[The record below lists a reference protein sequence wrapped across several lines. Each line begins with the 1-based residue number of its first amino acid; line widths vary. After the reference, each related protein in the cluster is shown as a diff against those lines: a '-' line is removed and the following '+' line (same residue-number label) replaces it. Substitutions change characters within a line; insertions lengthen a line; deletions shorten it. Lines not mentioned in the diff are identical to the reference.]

1 MKKVIVVGAGT
12 AGLAAA
18 VRLQVTGYEV
28 HLIEKNPRVGGKMY
42 RIEEDGFTFDVG
54 PTIVMTPD
62 IYDEVFIYAGRNPRD
77 YFNLIQLDP
86 AMGVSFRDGTSLSLS
101 SDLVKLIKTLEDIS
115 DKDASGMMSYLAN
128 VYERFLVAKNKILNR
143 SYRNRWD
150 LINPKSLKD
159 LYDLKTLNTA
169 YKELE
174 KYIDNEY
181 LLKAFAFQTLYIGIS
196 PQSGPSLYNMIVMME
211 LFYGVWFIE
220 GGMHEYALAMARLF
234 EELGG
239 RLYLNH
245 NVDEILIE
253 NGEAI
258 GVIVDGEEVLADYV
272 VVNQDFPSA
281 MVDLIP
287 DETNRGKY
295 TNEFIDQ
302 MDYTCSCYLLYV
314 GTDKEYETE
323 AAHSFYITEDFEKN
337 IEDIFDSNHLPTD
350 PSIYIYNMSKI
361 NDQAAPEGRYAYYIL
376 IPVPNLDSYNDWS
389 PEATN
394 EFRKTVFDI
403 IHNIEGFEDFEEH
416 IVFERA
422 YTPENFEE
430 NFNAYRGATFG
441 LQPTLQQSAYFRPH
455 NKFNYAENLYFCG
468 SSIHPGAGV
477 PTVLQSA
484 MLTTEELLKDDR
496 S

>member
-150 LINPKSLKD
+150 IINPKSLKD

-211 LFYGVWFIE
+211 LFYGV
-220 GGMHEYALAMARLF
+220 
-234 EELGG
+234 
-239 RLYLNH
+239 
-245 NVDEILIE
+245 
-253 NGEAI
+253 
-258 GVIVDGEEVLADYV
+258 
-272 VVNQDFPSA
+272 
-281 MVDLIP
+281 
-287 DETNRGKY
+287 
-295 TNEFIDQ
+295 
-302 MDYTCSCYLLYV
+302 
-314 GTDKEYETE
+314 
-323 AAHSFYITEDFEKN
+323 
-337 IEDIFDSNHLPTD
+337 
-350 PSIYIYNMSKI
+350 
-361 NDQAAPEGRYAYYIL
+361 
-376 IPVPNLDSYNDWS
+376 
-389 PEATN
+389 
-394 EFRKTVFDI
+394 
-403 IHNIEGFEDFEEH
+403 
-416 IVFERA
+416 
-422 YTPENFEE
+422 
-430 NFNAYRGATFG
+430 
-441 LQPTLQQSAYFRPH
+441 
-455 NKFNYAENLYFCG
+455 
-468 SSIHPGAGV
+468 
-477 PTVLQSA
+477 
-484 MLTTEELLKDDR
+484 
-496 S
+496 